1 MSVCLC
7 CVHGSSGPSSS
18 SSSASSSAYESSS
31 SSSSSL
37 YGVLGVSSS
46 SSGSEIKAAYR
57 SLARTLHPDKLVG
70 ASVAKRHEASQKFI
84 LVASSYEILAEE
96 NSRQQ
101 YNNNV
106 NAAAT
111 QYKAMVDMWER
122 AQASG
127 SVQITQDE
135 FFSRMAQQSQ
145 GSVVIGGDG
154 NAWFK
159 FEHQAAAAGNS
170 DAERQAAT
178 TTVYY
183 INPQT
188 GKTIFHNPSFEAVS
202 WTVKAMRVVRSL
214 GIDVMPPDVALPDDP
229 KVTTAWAVL
238 ISSVAL
244 WLWRGGVAYE
254 NRIRASE
261 REAHEH
267 AESAK
272 ELRQK
277 RLEIDRAYRLKQE
290 EAKEAQRAARD
301 AERRERAAR
310 EATKED
316 AAKAAAKAAER
327 REATAAAAATANAA
341 ATVVQSEATRLRLE
355 QDDAYEESLREDRAR
370 EEERRKRQEKEEA
383 EKRAAQLEKERK
395 AAERAESDNEAA
407 PEPST
412 GPRVALRLPNG
423 SRIMR
428 RFSADDPLLEIRRW
442 ARRALR
448 DTKCMPDGAWSVK
461 GEGDVFPTS
470 RDELKASTVAQHG
483 VGGSVLNIVRL

>member
-1 MSVCLC
+1 
-7 CVHGSSGPSSS
+7 
-18 SSSASSSAYESSS
+18 
-31 SSSSSL
+31 
-37 YGVLGVSSS
+37 
-46 SSGSEIKAAYR
+46 
-57 SLARTLHPDKLVG
+57 
-70 ASVAKRHEASQKFI
+70 
-84 LVASSYEILAEE
+84 
-96 NSRQQ
+96 
-101 YNNNV
+101 
-106 NAAAT
+106 
-111 QYKAMVDMWER
+111 
-122 AQASG
+122 
-127 SVQITQDE
+127 
-135 FFSRMAQQSQ
+135 
-145 GSVVIGGDG
+145 
-154 NAWFK
+154 
-159 FEHQAAAAGNS
+159 
-170 DAERQAAT
+170 
-178 TTVYY
+178 
-183 INPQT
+183 
-188 GKTIFHNPSFEAVS
+188 
-202 WTVKAMRVVRSL
+202 
-214 GIDVMPPDVALPDDP
+214 MPPDVALPDDP

-448 DTKCMPDGAWSVK
+448 DAKCMPDGAWSVK